1 MNRDILSKI
10 EQEQM
15 ISREELEELLTT
27 TDQELIE
34 ELYRRARATA
44 GKYYGKEIYLR
55 GLIEFTNYC
64 KNNCYYCGIRCG
76 NEKAQRYRLT
86 MDQILSCCES
96 GWELGFR
103 SERKNGQAI
112 RRILTRGLTGIC
124 FDMRRQMKCIIRNFI
139 RHRCRW
145 HTEKSV

>member
-64 KNNCYYCGIRCG
+64 KITVITVGSAVAM
-76 NEKAQRYRLT
+76 K
-86 MDQILSCCES
+86 
-96 GWELGFR
+96 
-103 SERKNGQAI
+103 K
-112 RRILTRGLTGIC
+112 RRDIG
-124 FDMRRQMKCIIRNFI
+124 
-139 RHRCRW
+139 
-145 HTEKSV
+145 

>member
-27 TDQELIE
+27 TGRELIE
-34 ELYRRARATA
+34 ELYRRARVTA

-76 NEKAQRYRLT
+76 NEKAQRYRLKA
-86 MDQILSCCES
+86 DGNWVFGPLYSREEKILIIPMS
-96 GWELGFR
+96 GSVR
-103 SERKNGQAI
+103 S
-112 RRILTRGLTGIC
+112 
-124 FDMRRQMKCIIRNFI
+124 
-139 RHRCRW
+139 
-145 HTEKSV
+145 

>member
-34 ELYRRARATA
+34 ELYRRARVTA

-55 GLIEFTNYC
+55 GLIEITVITVGSAVAM
-64 KNNCYYCGIRCG
+64 K
-76 NEKAQRYRLT
+76 K
-86 MDQILSCCES
+86 
-96 GWELGFR
+96 
-103 SERKNGQAI
+103 
-112 RRILTRGLTGIC
+112 RRDIG
-124 FDMRRQMKCIIRNFI
+124 
-139 RHRCRW
+139 
-145 HTEKSV
+145 

>member
-10 EQEQM
+10 EKEQM
-15 ISREELEELLTT
+15 ISREELGELLTT

-103 SERKNGQAI
+103 TLYSREEKIIIIPMSGSVRSQKKSRNDI
-112 RRILTRGLTGIC
+112 RTVR
-124 FDMRRQMKCIIRNFI
+124 
-139 RHRCRW
+139 
-145 HTEKSV
+145 

>member
-34 ELYRRARATA
+34 ELYRRARKTA

-103 SERKNGQAI
+103 AALYSREEK
-112 RRILTRGLTGIC
+112 IL
-124 FDMRRQMKCIIRNFI
+124 IIPMSG
-139 RHRCRW
+139 
-145 HTEKSV
+145 SVRS

>member
-55 GLIEFTNYC
+55 GLIEFKITVITVGSAVAM
-64 KNNCYYCGIRCG
+64 K
-76 NEKAQRYRLT
+76 K
-86 MDQILSCCES
+86 
-96 GWELGFR
+96 
-103 SERKNGQAI
+103 
-112 RRILTRGLTGIC
+112 RRDIG
-124 FDMRRQMKCIIRNFI
+124 
-139 RHRCRW
+139 
-145 HTEKSV
+145 

>member
-44 GKYYGKEIYLR
+44 GKYYGKRDLPEGADRIYQL
-55 GLIEFTNYC
+55 LQ
-64 KNNCYYCGIRCG
+64 K
-76 NEKAQRYRLT
+76 
-86 MDQILSCCES
+86 
-96 GWELGFR
+96 
-103 SERKNGQAI
+103 
-112 RRILTRGLTGIC
+112 
-124 FDMRRQMKCIIRNFI
+124 
-139 RHRCRW
+139 
-145 HTEKSV
+145 